1 MRQGRVIGRCAG
13 TDRPVQLPVATG
25 GAAPQ
30 PATVPVIH
38 CARVGTLDATSP
50 GQAELYGM
58 KILSGVDA
66 PAVEGLLETC
76 PVRQLAAGD
85 VLLRQGEKNRHMFM
99 ILTGRLSVH
108 LDSES
113 SEPVAFLAAGET
125 VGELSVLDERPASA
139 FVRAVEPSWLIEVDE
154 FRFWDLVSAS
164 HEFSM
169 NLLMLMAHRLRSN
182 NTAVSENMRLQRE
195 YRQSAMIDGLTSLY
209 NRRWLEEALPR
220 YVTRFSRDA
229 RPLSVLLIDVDHF
242 KHFNDTH
249 GHPAGDAVLIA
260 VAHCLRHNVRPGD
273 FVARYGGEEFMVI
286 LANADE
292 AIAMT
297 VAERLRMAVSR
308 EDVRAKDGTDL
319 PRVTISVGAARLAH
333 DQQADAVVAAADAAL
348 YESKRS
354 GRNRVTLA

>member
-1 MRQGRVIGRCAG
+1 
-13 TDRPVQLPVATG
+13 
-25 GAAPQ
+25 
-30 PATVPVIH
+30 
-38 CARVGTLDATSP
+38 
-50 GQAELYGM
+50 M
-58 KILSGVDA
+58 KILSGVNV
-66 PAVEGLLETC
+66 PSVEVLLESC
-76 PVRQLAAGD
+76 PVRLLAPGE
-85 VLLRQGEKNRHMFM
+85 VLLRQGEKNRYMFM
-99 ILTGRLSVH
+99 ILSGRLSVH
-108 LDSES
+108 LDSET

-139 FVRAVEPSWLIEVDE
+139 FVRAVEPTRLVEVDE

-195 YRQSAMIDGLTSLY
+195 YRQSAMIDGLTALY

-220 YVTRFSRDA
+220 YVTRFARDA
-229 RPLSVLLIDVDHF
+229 RPLSILMIDVDHF

-273 FVARYGGEEFMVI
+273 FVSRYGGEEFVVI

-292 AIAMT
+292 TIAMT
-297 VAERLRMAVSR
+297 VAERLRDAVSR
-308 EDVRAKDGTDL
+308 HRVCSKDGAEL
-319 PRVTISVGAARLAH
+319 PRVTISLGAARLAPG
-333 DQQADAVVAAADAAL
+333 QQAHGVVAAADAAL
-348 YESKRS
+348 YESKRA

>member
-1 MRQGRVIGRCAG
+1 
-13 TDRPVQLPVATG
+13 
-25 GAAPQ
+25 
-30 PATVPVIH
+30 
-38 CARVGTLDATSP
+38 
-50 GQAELYGM
+50 M
-58 KILSGVDA
+58 KILSGVD
-66 PAVEGLLETC
+66 PGAVQGLLEAC
-76 PVRQLAAGD
+76 PVLDLAPGD
-85 VLLRQGEKNRHMFM
+85 ILLRQGDRNRRMFM
-99 ILTGRLSVH
+99 ILGGRMSVH

-139 FVRAVEPSWLIEVDE
+139 FVRAVDRTRLLEVDE

-195 YRQSAMIDGLTSLY
+195 YRQSAMIDGLTALY

-220 YVTRFSRDA
+220 YVTRFARDGK
-229 RPLSVLLIDVDHF
+229 PLSVLIIDVDHF
-242 KHFNDTH
+242 KHFNDSH
-249 GHPAGDAVLIA
+249 GHPAGDAVLVA

-273 FVARYGGEEFMVI
+273 FVARYGGEEFVVI

-292 AIAMT
+292 WIAMT
-297 VAERLRMAVSR
+297 VAERLLSAVSR
-308 EDVRAKDGTDL
+308 EEVRSKDGTDL
-319 PRVTISVGAARLAH
+319 PRVTISVGAARLAPG
-333 DQQADAVVAAADAAL
+333 QGADAVVAAADAAL

-354 GRNRVTLA
+354 GRNRVTLAS

>member
-1 MRQGRVIGRCAG
+1 
-13 TDRPVQLPVATG
+13 
-25 GAAPQ
+25 
-30 PATVPVIH
+30 
-38 CARVGTLDATSP
+38 
-50 GQAELYGM
+50 M
-58 KILSGVDA
+58 KILSGVD
-66 PAVEGLLETC
+66 PGAVQGLLEAC
-76 PVRQLAAGD
+76 PVRDLGPGD
-85 VLLRQGEKNRHMFM
+85 LLLRQGEKNRHMFM
-99 ILTGRLSVH
+99 ILAGRLSVH
-108 LDSES
+108 LDSEA
-113 SEPVAFLAAGET
+113 SEPVALLTAGET

-139 FVRAVEPSWLIEVDE
+139 FVRAVEPSRLIEVDE

-195 YRQSAMIDGLTSLY
+195 YRQSAMIDGLTALY

-220 YVTRFSRDA
+220 YVTRFARDGK
-229 RPLSVLLIDVDHF
+229 PLSLLIIDVDHF
-242 KHFNDTH
+242 KHFNDNH

-273 FVARYGGEEFMVI
+273 FVARYGGEEFVVI

-297 VAERLRMAVSR
+297 VAERLRVAVSR
-308 EDVRAKDGTDL
+308 EEVRSKDGVDL
-319 PRVTISVGAARLAH
+319 PRVTISVGAARLAPGQLAH
-333 DQQADAVVAAADAAL
+333 GVVAAADAAL
-348 YESKRS
+348 YESKRA

>member
-1 MRQGRVIGRCAG
+1 
-13 TDRPVQLPVATG
+13 
-25 GAAPQ
+25 
-30 PATVPVIH
+30 
-38 CARVGTLDATSP
+38 
-50 GQAELYGM
+50 M
-58 KILSGVDA
+58 KILSGVD
-66 PAVEGLLETC
+66 PPSVDGLLEAC
-76 PVRQLAAGD
+76 PVRQLRAGD
-85 VLLRQGEKNRHMFM
+85 VLLRQGDKNRHMFM
-99 ILTGRLSVH
+99 ILSGRLSVH
-108 LDSES
+108 LDSET
-113 SEPVAFLAAGET
+113 SEPVAVLGAGET

-139 FVRAVEPSWLIEVDE
+139 FVRAVEPTRLLAVDE

-195 YRQSAMIDGLTSLY
+195 YRQSAMIDGLTALY

-220 YVTRFSRDA
+220 YVKRFARDGK
-229 RPLSVLLIDVDHF
+229 PLSLLVIDVDHF

-260 VAHCLRHNVRPGD
+260 VAHCLRQNVRPGD
-273 FVARYGGEEFMVI
+273 FVARYGGEEFVVI

-292 AIAMT
+292 AIATM

-308 EDVRAKDGTDL
+308 EEVRAKDGTDL
-319 PRVTISVGAARLAH
+319 PGVTISLGAARLAPG
-333 DQQADAVVAAADAAL
+333 QEADAVVAAADAAL

>member
-1 MRQGRVIGRCAG
+1 
-13 TDRPVQLPVATG
+13 
-25 GAAPQ
+25 
-30 PATVPVIH
+30 
-38 CARVGTLDATSP
+38 
-50 GQAELYGM
+50 M
-58 KILSGVDA
+58 KILSGVEA
-66 PAVEGLLETC
+66 PSVQGLLEAC
-76 PVRQLAAGD
+76 PVRTLSAGD
-85 VLLRQGEKNRHMFM
+85 LLLSQGEKNRHMYM
-99 ILTGRLSVH
+99 ILAGRLSVH
-108 LDSES
+108 LDSET

-139 FVRAVEPSWLIEVDE
+139 FVRAVEPTRLIEVDE

-164 HEFSM
+164 HEFSI

-195 YRQSAMIDGLTSLY
+195 YRQSAMIDGLTALY

-220 YVTRFSRDA
+220 YVTRFARDNK
-229 RPLSVLLIDVDHF
+229 PLSLLMIDVDHF

-273 FVARYGGEEFMVI
+273 FVARFGGEEFVVI

-292 AIAMT
+292 PIAVT
-297 VAERLRMAVSR
+297 VAERLRDAVGR
-308 EDVRAKDGTDL
+308 EAVRSKDGSDL
-319 PRVTISVGAARLAH
+319 PRVTISVGAARLAPG
-333 DQQADAVVAAADAAL
+333 QQADGVVAAADAAL

>member
-1 MRQGRVIGRCAG
+1 
-13 TDRPVQLPVATG
+13 
-25 GAAPQ
+25 
-30 PATVPVIH
+30 
-38 CARVGTLDATSP
+38 VGTFEAISP
-50 GQAELYGM
+50 GAAELYGM
-58 KILSGVDA
+58 KILSGVNVSS
-66 PAVEGLLETC
+66 VEGLLESC
-76 PVRQLAAGD
+76 PLRLLAPGD
-85 VLLRQGEKNRHMFM
+85 LLLRQGEKHRHMFM
-99 ILTGRLSVH
+99 ILSGRLSVH
-108 LDSES
+108 LDSEA

-139 FVRAVEPSWLIEVDE
+139 FVKAVEPSRLVEVDE

-195 YRQSAMIDGLTSLY
+195 YRQSAMIDGLTALY

-220 YVTRFSRDA
+220 YVTRFARDN

-249 GHPAGDAVLIA
+249 GHPAGDAILVA

-273 FVARYGGEEFMVI
+273 FVARYGGEEFVVI

-292 AIAMT
+292 TIAMT
-297 VAERLRMAVSR
+297 VAERLREAVSR

-319 PRVTISVGAARLAH
+319 PRVTISVGAARLSQGQEAH
-333 DQQADAVVAAADAAL
+333 GVVAAADAAL
-348 YESKRS
+348 YESKRA